1 MGLKI
6 ILKGSVANPDPGGK
20 KPRKCTSSFGNWKI
34 KSEDPF
40 EILKIIPILFI
51 IIIFN
56 DLVDNFLA

>member
-20 KPRKCTSSFGNWKI
+20 KKPRKCTSSFGNWKI
-34 KSEDPF
+34 KSKDPF

-56 DLVDNFLA
+56 DF